1 MKQYLFCVSLSLP
14 GTIVRKSGSAAII
27 NSSDSSMI
35 GKNES
40 RISAANRN
48 QLEPSPHEL
57 PVKDTDH
64 VTDIANVECEYIKII
79 IK

>member
-1 MKQYLFCVSLSLP
+1 VVSLSLP
-14 GTIVRKSGSAAII
+14 GSMVRRSGSAII
-27 NSSDSSMI
+27 NSSDSSTI
-35 GKNES
+35 GKNGS
-40 RISAANRN
+40 KISAVNRS

-64 VTDIANVECEYIKII
+64 VIDIANVECEYIKII